1 MRFVYLM
8 ALCLVNGIQSKLAS
22 VLKEAVLTML
32 SGTF

>member
-8 ALCLVNGIQSKLAS
+8 ALCLVNGIQSMLVS
-22 VLKEAVLTML
+22 VLKEAVATML